1 MKRFLLTFFGIVTLT
16 ASLPADT
23 IRSVSPLSEL
33 DLYLRTLSLTNQA
46 TSNQQHMRGL
56 AQGNWLLS
64 PNHLWQEIV
73 PGDTNG
79 VRVTQ
84 FNSFNSSHPHGGNDG
99 ALWQGRGINSRTIFG
114 WNSFIPLRNEF
125 SLQIHLNPELLFSQN
140 VQYDILPAHP
150 ELGSEFGNYRRSPDV
165 PQRFGDSPNVE
176 LDPGDS
182 EIRLNWRQLTTFV
195 GTSHAWIGP
204 AERNAIIL
212 SNNAPG
218 YLKVGVGILPTPT
231 RIGSFEAYISSGLIS
246 ESPYFDSRTDNDE
259 AIISLISI
267 SLQPNRIPGFTIGI
281 HRSLIGNA
289 GQETYAESL
298 LSVLNPLM
306 MTNLGED
313 DFDQRASI
321 TGEWTFPAVG
331 FSVYGEWA
339 RNDYSPNYRF
349 VMRAP
354 GHSQAYTIGLTQ
366 ALTHETGNITRFTL
380 ELSELVNSFDYLI
393 DLGTGGTFYSHGI
406 VNQGY
411 AHRGQIIG
419 AAIGSGADSQYLGID
434 HYLPWGRLGFFFS
447 RHGRDKDFLYG
458 DPANF
463 TNVGNPVVRGI
474 ERTNVEI
481 AWGIS
486 GAYLTKN
493 FQLSTQ
499 IAYLHNMNWNWEAR
513 NDLHGIRATTEVR
526 LYY

>member
-1 MKRFLLTFFGIVTLT
+1 MKRFFIVCGVFVTSVAFL
-16 ASLPADT
+16 SADM
-23 IRSVSPLSEL
+23 IRHVSPLSEI
-33 DLYLRTLSLTNQA
+33 DRYVRTLSLIDMA
-46 TSNQQHMRGL
+46 SSDQQHMRGL

-64 PNHLWQEIV
+64 PNHLWQDALSENI
-73 PGDTNG
+73 NG
-79 VRVTQ
+79 VRITQ

-99 ALWQGRGINSRTIFG
+99 ALWQGRGINSRTILG
-114 WNSFIPLRNEF
+114 WNTHIPLRNEF
-125 SLQIHLNPELLFSQN
+125 VVRMHLNPELLFSQN
-140 VQYDILPAHP
+140 TAYDILPAHP
-150 ELGSEFGNYRRSPDV
+150 ALDSEFGNYRRSPDV
-165 PQRFGDSPNVE
+165 PQRFGNSPIVE

-182 EIRLNWRQLTTFV
+182 EIRLNWRQLTTYI

-218 YLKVGVGILPTPT
+218 YLKIGVGILPTST

-259 AIISLISI
+259 AIISLISM
-267 SLQPNRIPGFTIGI
+267 SLRPNRIPGFTIGI

-298 LSVLNPLM
+298 LGVINPFM
-306 MTNLGED
+306 MTNLGQD

-321 TGEWTFPAVG
+321 TGEWVFPTVG

-339 RNDYSPNYRF
+339 RNDYSPGYRYI
-349 VMRAP
+349 MRAP

-380 ELSELVNSFDYLI
+380 ELSEIVNSFDYLI
-393 DLGTGGTFYSHGI
+393 DLGIGGTFYSHGI
-406 VNQGY
+406 VDQGY

-419 AAIGSGADSQYLGID
+419 AAIGSGADSQFLGID

-458 DPANF
+458 DP
-463 TNVGNPVVRGI
+463 TNYTHNNMLDIFGI
-474 ERTNVEI
+474 ERANVEV

-486 GAYLTKN
+486 GAVLTEK

-499 IAYLHNMNWNWEAR
+499 LAYLHNMNWNWEAG

-526 LYY
+526 MFY